1 VISLQRGND
10 FESVVDK
17 LKDKINSMKQ
27 IKLLSTVTPLLRRG
41 AGGEVKI
48 KSYRIMKRILIIA
61 VAWVISNAA
70 IAQDF
75 KVAKSSGRLEI
86 NIGRVTVEGTT
97 GNEIIFSSRNYL
109 DHKDER
115 AEGLRAING
124 SGLEDNTGLGIN
136 VSQNGDVVEVSQL
149 KKMNSPDVKIL
160 VPKGVI
166 VSFSHQSQY
175 GGTAVFKNME
185 NEIEISANYNSIE
198 MENVTGP
205 LTVKTVY
212 GHVEANLSANVK
224 GPISI
229 VSIYGYVDV
238 TMPVSIKAN
247 IKMSTSYGEIL
258 VAPEI
263 KIDIDKQGDFVR
275 YNDKVYGKINGG
287 GMNID
292 FRSDYSKIYLR
303 KK

>member
-1 VISLQRGND
+1 
-10 FESVVDK
+10 
-17 LKDKINSMKQ
+17 
-27 IKLLSTVTPLLRRG
+27 
-41 AGGEVKI
+41 
-48 KSYRIMKRILIIA
+48 MKRIMVVVLAWIA
-61 VAWVISNAA
+61 VNTAM
-70 IAQDF
+70 AQDF

-86 NIGRVTVEGTT
+86 NIGRVTVEGHS
-97 GNEIIFSSRNYL
+97 GNEIIFSSRNYK
-109 DHKDER
+109 DNKDER

-136 VSQNGDVVEVSQL
+136 VAQNGDVVEVNQL

-185 NEIEISANYNSIE
+185 NEIEVSANYNSIE

-224 GPISI
+224 GPVSI

-238 TMPVSIKAN
+238 TLPAAIKAN

-258 VAPEI
+258 VAPEF
-263 KIDIDKQGDFVR
+263 KIEIDKQGDFVR
-275 YNDKVYGKINGG
+275 YNDRVSGKINGG
-287 GMNID
+287 GINVD

>member
-1 VISLQRGND
+1 
-10 FESVVDK
+10 
-17 LKDKINSMKQ
+17 
-27 IKLLSTVTPLLRRG
+27 
-41 AGGEVKI
+41 
-48 KSYRIMKRILIIA
+48 MKRIIVIVIA
-61 VAWVISNAA
+61 WISVNTAM
-70 IAQDF
+70 AQEF

-86 NIGRVTVEGTT
+86 NIGRVTVEGHA
-97 GNEIIFSSRNYL
+97 GNEIIFSSRNGR
-109 DHKDER
+109 DHKEDER
-115 AEGLRAING
+115 AQGLRAING

-136 VSQNGDVVEVSQL
+136 VTQNGDVVEVNQL

-185 NEIEISANYNSIE
+185 NEIEVSANYNSVE

-212 GHVEANLSANVK
+212 GHVEADLSSNVK
-224 GPISI
+224 GPVSI

-238 TMPVSIKAN
+238 TLPVSIKAN
-247 IKMSTSYGEIL
+247 LKMSTSYGEIL
-258 VAPEI
+258 VAPEF
-263 KIDIDKQGDFVR
+263 KIEIDKQGEFVQ
-275 YNDKVYGKINGG
+275 YNDRVNGKINGG
-287 GMNID
+287 GMNIN